1 MNRNSATESGQISLE
16 LTEDMLKV
24 SESDEGSESR
34 RGRNGSRSLHLPT
47 IFASAG
53 VFILAVI
60 LIVAWVN
67 SDKKST
73 NVELNTLKLKINMLE
88 GRLSHLE
95 KEIPELQASVTKG
108 QEPQDFLTQRL
119 NALSVQVSQL
129 ENQVSSAAGGVG
141 VRNTVQPSS
150 VTQDKGRYHE
160 VRPGE
165 TLYRIAKIYGFS
177 VDELCRLNDISPDDV
192 GDIQPGRRLLVS
204 LKDEM

>member
-1 MNRNSATESGQISLE
+1 MNQNSAKESGQISLE
-16 LTEDMLKV
+16 LTEDMLEV
-24 SESDEGSESR
+24 SESDEGLESR

-47 IFASAG
+47 IVASAG

-108 QEPQDFLTQRL
+108 QEPQVFLTQRL
-119 NALSVQVSQL
+119 NELSLQVNQL
-129 ENQVSSAAGGVG
+129 ENQVSSAAGGVRG
-141 VRNTVQPSS
+141 SGSVQPKRLI
-150 VTQDKGRYHE
+150 QDNERYHE
-160 VRPGE
+160 VKPGE
-165 TLYRIAKIYGFS
+165 TLYRIAKTYGLS
-177 VDELCRLNDISPDDV
+177 VDELCRLNDISPDEI
-192 GDIQPGRRLLVS
+192 GDIQPGQRLLVS
-204 LKDEM
+204 PKD